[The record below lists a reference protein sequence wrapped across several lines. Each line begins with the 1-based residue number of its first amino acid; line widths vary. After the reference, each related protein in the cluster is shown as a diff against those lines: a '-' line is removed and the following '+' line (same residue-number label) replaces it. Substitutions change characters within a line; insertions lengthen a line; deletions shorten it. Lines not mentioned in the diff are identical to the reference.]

1 MSDILKPKK
10 QYKKRQTKQEI
21 IDEYKG
27 GFIDEPRYSY
37 KKEYQATSTPKGVD
51 EPTYEPVYNDPTSV
65 DELVELE
72 EKQFP
77 KVDEELMKPVKR
89 GRGAMKGQL
98 SDKLKQ
104 SLAQGREKLKEKWE
118 QDKIKNKELSDMYAI
133 KRANKIIQQQLK
145 LKQKMHCEDLDDE
158 PEEVIK
164 VIQPKKA
171 PKKKTIIL
179 EPISDS
185 EEEIIVRK

>member
-10 QYKKRQTKQEI
+10 QYKKRRTKQEI

-27 GFIDEPRYSY
+27 GFIDEP
-37 KKEYQATSTPKGVD
+37 
-51 EPTYEPVYNDPTSV
+51 VYNDPTSV
-65 DELVELE
+65 DELVEE
-72 EKQFP
+72 EEKKQFP
-77 KVDEELMKPVKR
+77 KTDEELKPGRRK
-89 GRGAMKGQL
+89 RGAMKGQL
-98 SDKLKQ
+98 SEKLKQ

-118 QDKIKNKELSDMYAI
+118 QDKIRNKELSDMYAI
-133 KRANKIIQQQLK
+133 KRSNKIIQQQLK

-179 EPISDS
+179 EAISDS
-185 EEEIIVRK
+185 EEEIIVKKEKPKKAQPVVNNNVEKKIIFF